1 MIEKEYYNMNQPKET
16 VKYICQALLEK
27 KGRELQVLYV
37 EEKTSLTEYFVIC
50 SATST
55 TQVKALADNVE
66 WHLKTDHGLMPH
78 HTEGFESAQ
87 WILLDYGSV
96 LVHVFM
102 PEAREFY
109 KLENLWKDSQRV
121 ALADLGITDDEA

>member
-1 MIEKEYYNMNQPKET
+1 MTAKEI
-16 VKYICQALLEK
+16 VKYACEALLEK
-27 KGRELQVLYV
+27 KGKDVQVLHI
-37 EEKTSLTEYFVIC
+37 EHLTTLTEYFIIC
-50 SATST
+50 TATST

-66 WHLKTDHGLMPH
+66 WRLKNDHGIMPH

-87 WILLDYGSV
+87 WILLDYSSV

-109 KLENLWKDSQRV
+109 KLENLWKDGTPV
-121 ALADLGITDDEA
+121 ALSELGISDEA

>member
-1 MIEKEYYNMNQPKET
+1 MTAQET
-16 VKYICQALLEK
+16 VKQICLALLEK
-27 KGRELQVLYV
+27 KARDVQVLHI
-37 EEKTSLTEYFVIC
+37 EPLTTLTEYFVIC

-55 TQVKALADNVE
+55 TQVKALADNVD
-66 WHLKTDHGLMPH
+66 WRMKTDHEIMAH

-109 KLENLWKDSQRV
+109 KLENLWKDGTPV
-121 ALADLGITDDEA
+121 PLAQLGITDED